1 YTLSKYGMS
10 MVMLGMAREF
20 AADGIACNCLWPR
33 TTVAT
38 AAVEFALGGE
48 AMMRGSRK
56 PEIMSD
62 AAHAIFLSDARTNT
76 GRFLIDDDVLAEAGV
91 KDFSAYRHDPSA
103 PLFIDIFVD
112 PEQPHPDEDAVFVK
126 P

>member
-1 YTLSKYGMS
+1 
-10 MVMLGMAREF
+10 
-20 AADGIACNCLWPR
+20 
-33 TTVAT
+33 
-38 AAVEFALGGE
+38 
-48 AMMRGSRK
+48 MRGSRK